1 MNNTIIPSLLSSLFV
16 AGVAYKLYINKKDEK
31 REHFLDYNLSKLKKN
46 KVTYD
51 TKIENEVDSD
61 ILKIE
66 ENHMKNEPSNK
77 LVMEEIPLPE
87 LEDTPPPFYEVD
99 RIYKKNIV
107 SRQMKFGDP
116 IRGDILIT
124 PRSRSDCDWYIPST
138 STLDSLHEGALSS
151 ISNLDNEVRIAKENA
166 KQA

>member
-51 TKIENEVDSD
+51 TKTENEVDSD

-107 SRQMKFGDP
+107 SRQMLK
-116 IRGDILIT
+116 
-124 PRSRSDCDWYIPST
+124 
-138 STLDSLHEGALSS
+138 
-151 ISNLDNEVRIAKENA
+151 N
-166 KQA
+166 